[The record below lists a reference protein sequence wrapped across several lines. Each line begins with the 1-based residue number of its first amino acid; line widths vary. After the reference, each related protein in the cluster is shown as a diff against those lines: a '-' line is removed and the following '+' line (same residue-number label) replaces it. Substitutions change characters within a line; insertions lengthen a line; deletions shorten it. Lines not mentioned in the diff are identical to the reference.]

1 MQTEVKV
8 VVPPGAVAG
17 QTIRVQTPAGIVQ
30 TVVPPGIGAGM
41 EFMLAYTPPAA
52 PAAPTMASIEPRTL
66 QQFTPGDRRT
76 QHAGATKLSTPAMI
90 RIIFRLGAGG
100 PGVFG
105 PVPNIGRLWRERR
118 HRMPVARSVQGLA
131 TIHDSAWRA
140 RIAPARALTI
150 TSHAGIRIP
159 ASREDGDPHRAH
171 LAQDPLIIGNEDSA
185 GIHEHGGPRRLLLW
199 RV

>member
-1 MQTEVKV
+1 MPTEVKV

-66 QQFTPGDRRT
+66 RQFTPSDRRT

-90 RIIFRLGAGG
+90 RISDWELAG
-100 PGVFG
+100 PGC
-105 PVPNIGRLWRERR
+105 
-118 HRMPVARSVQGLA
+118 SV
-131 TIHDSAWRA
+131 RC
-140 RIAPARALTI
+140 
-150 TSHAGIRIP
+150 
-159 ASREDGDPHRAH
+159 
-171 LAQDPLIIGNEDSA
+171 
-185 GIHEHGGPRRLLLW
+185 
-199 RV
+199 